1 MWGFQTYSKKIW
13 QLLKCFASMYTI
25 KLFLNNFFPAFN
37 PQWASIFFFF
47 VGHVRFIDIS
57 KREKIF
63 LDAKA
68 QFTIWITL

>member
-1 MWGFQTYSKKIW
+1 MGFSDIFKKDMATFEVFC
-13 QLLKCFASMYTI
+13 KNTI

-37 PQWASIFFFF
+37 PQWASIFVFF

-63 LDAKA
+63 LDAKP